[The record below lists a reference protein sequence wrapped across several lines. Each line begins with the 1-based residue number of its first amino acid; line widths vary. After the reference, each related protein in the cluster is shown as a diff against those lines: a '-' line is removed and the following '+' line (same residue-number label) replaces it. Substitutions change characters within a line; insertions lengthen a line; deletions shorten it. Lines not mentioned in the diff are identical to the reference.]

1 MQADQN
7 FKVLN
12 MLRRLDRLEREL
24 RNHNVP
30 AEKKMVKNFRST
42 IFSMSDSIDDGKD
55 MLKNLV
61 YINRKILQLEK
72 EFAA

>member
-1 MQADQN
+1 
-7 FKVLN
+7 
-12 MLRRLDRLEREL
+12 
-24 RNHNVP
+24 
-30 AEKKMVKNFRST
+30 
-42 IFSMSDSIDDGKD
+42 MSDSIDDGKD